1 MNDLILS
8 KTEQIQ
14 EIVEPLLAWYYSE
27 RRELPWRESPSPY
40 HVWISEIMLQQTRVE
55 AVKPYFERFTQT
67 LPDIKAL
74 AEVPTDSLLKLWEG
88 LGYYSRAR
96 NLQKTAQQVCTEHN
110 GRLPDSFEELLKLP
124 GIGRYT
130 AGAISSIAYGKKEPA
145 VDGNVLRIITR
156 LIASHEDILQE
167 KVKRA
172 VEVLLRPI
180 LPDKAG
186 DFNQALMDL
195 GAMVCLPKGAA
206 KCSLCPLQKL
216 CLAYD
221 EGLTQEL
228 PYKAPK
234 KSRRIE
240 KHTILLLTLDEQA
253 ALQRRP
259 AKGLLAGLWELPNL
273 PGHLTQNEI
282 KAYLKTQQL
291 ELLSLTALPEAKH
304 IFSHIEWQMIGYHAK
319 IRFAQVK
326 ENPSS
331 YGKISNEDG
340 FHWIL
345 KEELSEAYAV
355 PTAFKSYIDIFR
367 QS

>member
-1 MNDLILS
+1 MNQLILS
-8 KTEQIQ
+8 KTNQIQ
-14 EIVEPLLAWYYSE
+14 EIVEPLLTWYYSE
-27 RRELPWRESPSPY
+27 RRELPWRETPSPY

-55 AVKPYFERFTQT
+55 AVKPYFERFTQA
-67 LPDIKAL
+67 LPSIKAL
-74 AEVPTDSLLKLWEG
+74 AEVPTDDLLKLWEG

-96 NLQKTAQQVCTEHN
+96 NLQKAAQKVCAEHN
-110 GRLPDSFEELLKLP
+110 GRLPDSFEELLGLP

-130 AGAISSIAYGKKEPA
+130 AGAIASIAYGKKEPA

-156 LIASHEDILQE
+156 LIASREDILQE

-206 KCSLCPLQKL
+206 KCSNCPLQKL

-240 KHTILLLTLDEQA
+240 KHTILLLTCDDEA

-282 KAYLKTQQL
+282 KTYLKAQQL
-291 ELLSLTALPEAKH
+291 ELVSLTALPEAKH

-319 IRFAQVK
+319 VRFAQVK
-326 ENPSS
+326 ETATS
-331 YGKISNEDG
+331 YGKSGNEAL
-340 FHWIL
+340 HWVL
-345 KEELSEAYAV
+345 KEELSKAYAV